1 MMRTVSSSTPMDLGS
16 TSKGNVLLVD
26 DTLDNLRLLSSIL
39 SDQGYKVRS
48 VIRGSMA
55 LTAVQASPPELIL
68 LDITMPEMSGYEV
81 CQRLKQDPKTAEIP
95 VIFISALDDI
105 VDKVKAFGVGGID
118 YISKPF
124 HLEEVLARV
133 NTHIT
138 LGRQRQALQQQ
149 KQEIANLSQLK
160 DRLLSTVSHDL
171 KSPLTVILGLSKLMQ
186 ATLELGD
193 LTQQREMLA
202 RIQASGEKMLNLVT
216 DLLDLS
222 RIEEG
227 MQLQLEPID
236 LVTLIQHQVL
246 AIEFSARQKQISI
259 RVLLPDQPLRV
270 QADTRRIEQVL
281 GNLLSNAIKYT
292 PSQGQIT
299 ISTEVTP
306 PWVKVHVQD
315 TGFGIPANALERIF
329 DRFYRVDLPQHQ
341 QETGTGLGL
350 AIAKEIM
357 TQHKGDLTVS
367 SKLGQG
373 STFTLALPCENN
385 L

>member
-1 MMRTVSSSTPMDLGS
+1 MRAVSSSTPMDLGS

-105 VDKVKAFGVGGID
+105 LDKVRAFGVGGVD

-138 LGRQRQALQQQ
+138 LSRQRQALQQQ

-186 ATLELGD
+186 AALELGD

-227 MQLQLEPID
+227 MQLELEPVD
-236 LVTLIQHQVL
+236 LVTLLQHQIL
-246 AIEFSARQKQISI
+246 DIEFSARQKQISI

>member
-1 MMRTVSSSTPMDLGS
+1 MRTVSSSTPMDLGS

-105 VDKVKAFGVGGID
+105 LDKVRAFGVGGVD

-138 LGRQRQALQQQ
+138 LSRQRQALQQQ

-186 ATLELGD
+186 AALELGD

-227 MQLQLEPID
+227 MQLELEPVD
-236 LVTLIQHQVL
+236 LVTLLQHQIL
-246 AIEFSARQKQISI
+246 DIEFSARQKQISI